1 MATKTASETQNAPV
15 THYYSIAETNND
27 HEQMDAYVIEFV
39 DDLFEDFRK
48 ENMFE
53 RLTKEELLDIVHD
66 YINEQEEYVGKY
78 YKFDPMKQEDMDGVM
93 DLVCRGDFE
102 YDTDDEDEEDEY
114 WIDYYSEK
122 SQAEAN
128 DQ

>member
-1 MATKTASETQNAPV
+1 MATKTASKKQNASV

-27 HEQMDAYVIEFV
+27 NEQMDAYVIEFV

-48 ENMFE
+48 ENVFK
-53 RLTKEELLDIVHD
+53 RLTKEELFDIVHD
-66 YINEQEEYVGKY
+66 YINEQEEYFGKY

-93 DLVCRGDFE
+93 DIICRGNYE
-102 YDTDDEDEEDEY
+102 YDTDDEEEDEF

-128 DQ
+128 YQ